1 MKKMTVS
8 QAKKAI
14 SDKLSHFFGVDPAT
28 ATNEQYYKAV
38 AMIVRDRLSEMNS
51 EFRNEAKGQDSKEI
65 YYLCMEFLMGR
76 SLRNNLYNL
85 DLTDTFKEALAS
97 FDVNLDKLYDNEP
110 DAGLGNGGLGRL
122 AACYLDGLATNG
134 FQSMGYSIRYEAGIF
149 KQKLVD
155 GWQTELP
162 DFWLPGGEVWLV
174 PREERAVNVNFEG
187 WIEDSWDGD
196 YHHVEHKDC
205 NTVVAVPYDMYVSG
219 KGKGVS
225 RLRLWAAKKPELD
238 MGLFNSGSYIKAM
251 ERSAMAEAISKVLYP
266 ADNTPEGKSLR
277 LRQQYFLVSASIQ
290 DIVHRHLNKYG
301 TIDNLSEKIAIHIN
315 DTHPTMAIPELMR
328 ILLDECGYSWDAAW
342 NIVTKTI
349 AYTNHTVMKEALECW
364 SEDLYRR
371 LLPRIYEI
379 TKEIDNR
386 FRAYVWSMTHD
397 ADKVERMAIF
407 SGGVVRMANLCVAG
421 SHSVN
426 GVSALHSEI
435 LKDTVFNDFYTIT
448 PDKFKNV
455 TNGIAFRRWI
465 CQANPELTSFITELI
480 GDKFITKSDELL
492 KLRDYKDD
500 KQVLDRISAIKLANK
515 ERFVDVVK
523 KRNGIELDPNSIFDV
538 QVKRLHEYKRQQLN
552 VLNIIAEYQMLKSN
566 PSMDFVPRTYIFASK
581 AAPGYYMAKKII
593 ELIDALSNLVNND
606 PDIKGRIKIVF
617 MEDYNV
623 SLAETLMPAADISEQ
638 ISLAGTEASGTGN
651 MKLMLNGAVT
661 LGTLDGANVEI
672 YDAVGDDNIFLFGLK
687 TPEVQQLQRTGYD
700 PKQYMNNNEA
710 LKNALEF
717 INSGVNGKS
726 FGEIYSSLVNVD
738 QYMALADFADY
749 QNAQRASA
757 EAYLD
762 KERFARMSLMNISG
776 AGVFSADRS
785 IMDYANNIWST
796 KPVQFKEEP
805 KAAKQPSA
813 PKKTAN
819 KKSSAQKTEPKKE
832 IKTEPKKAPKAEL
845 KNEAAKKEV
854 KKEVKKEA
862 VKPAKKTK
870 STSKKTK

>member
-1 MKKMTVS
+1 MEKMTVS

-14 SDKLSHFFGVDPAT
+14 SDKLSHFFGVDTKT
-28 ATNEQYYKAV
+28 ATDEQYYKAV
-38 AMIVRDRLSEMNS
+38 AMIIRDRLSQMNS
-51 EFRNEAKGQDSKEI
+51 DFRQEAKSQDSKEI

-76 SLRNNLYNL
+76 SLKNNLYNL
-85 DLTDTFKEALAS
+85 DLTETFKKALES
-97 FDVNLDKLYDNEP
+97 FDVSLDKLYEEEP

-174 PREERAVNVNFEG
+174 PREERSVEVKFEG
-187 WIEDSWDGD
+187 WVDESWDGD
-196 YHHVEHKDC
+196 FHHVNYKDC
-205 NTVVAVPYDMYVSG
+205 NTVTAVPYDMYVSG

-225 RLRLWAAKKPELD
+225 RLRLWAASKPELD

-251 ERSAMAEAISKVLYP
+251 EQSAMAEAISKVLYP

-290 DIVHRHLNKYG
+290 DIIQRHLTRYG
-301 TIDNLSEKIAIHIN
+301 TLDNLPDKVAIHIN

-328 ILLDECGYSWDAAW
+328 IMLDECGYDWDTAW
-342 NIVTKTI
+342 SLVTRTV

-364 SEDLYRR
+364 SEDLYKR
-371 LLPRIYEI
+371 LLPRIYSI

-386 FRAYVWSMTHD
+386 FRAYVWGATGD
-397 ADKVERMAIF
+397 ADKVERMAIV

-421 SHSVN
+421 SHCVN

-448 PDKFKNV
+448 PEKFTNV

-480 GDKFITKSDELL
+480 GDGFITKSDELL

-500 KQVLDRISAIKLANK
+500 KQVLDRLTAIKLANK
-515 ERFVDVVK
+515 EKFASVVK
-523 KRNGIELDPNSIFDV
+523 KRNGIELDPTSIFDV

-552 VLNIIAEYQMLKSN
+552 VLNIIAEYQMLKAN
-566 PSMDFVPRTYIFASK
+566 PNMEFQPRTYIFASK
-581 AAPGYYMAKKII
+581 AAPGYFMAKKII
-593 ELIDALSNLVNND
+593 ERIDALSKVVNND
-606 PDIKGRIKIVF
+606 PDIKGRIKVVF

-623 SLAETLMPAADISEQ
+623 SLAEMLMPAADISEQ

-651 MKLMLNGAVT
+651 MKLMLNGAIT

-672 YDAVGDDNIFLFGLK
+672 HDAVGDDNIFIFGLK
-687 TPEVQQLQRTGYD
+687 TPEVMELQKKGYN
-700 PKQYMNNNEA
+700 PMEYMYNNET
-710 LKNALEF
+710 LKSAVEF
-717 INSGVNGKS
+717 IQAGVNGKS
-726 FGEIYSSLVNVD
+726 FGEISSSLMNVD

-749 QNAQRASA
+749 QKAQKLSA
-757 EAYLD
+757 QAYQD
-762 KERFARMSLMNISG
+762 KERFAKMSLMNISG
-776 AGVFSADRS
+776 AGIFSADRS
-785 IMDYANNIWST
+785 IMDYANNIWHT
-796 KPVQFKEEP
+796 QPVKFKEEAP
-805 KAAKQPSA
+805 KTSKKSA
-813 PKKTAN
+813 PMTKEEKKP
-819 KKSSAQKTEPKKE
+819 AQKSTA
-832 IKTEPKKAPKAEL
+832 KKAEKKAEP
-845 KNEAAKKEV
+845 KKEV
-854 KKEVKKEA
+854 KKETSKKAEP
-862 VKPAKKTK
+862 KKSAKKTTKK
-870 STSKKTK
+870 SK